1 MRKFNNIYKGLLIV
15 VGISIISLH
24 FGKKVPSIGPSG
36 FGIIIGMIISSLLG
50 IKKEFQAG
58 IKFSSKTI
66 LHISIVLLGVSI
78 NLKDIMKTGL
88 ESFPVIITG
97 VLISFLVSNILGKI
111 LKIDYKLRNL
121 IGGGTGIC
129 GGSAIAAISSVIKPK
144 EEDIS
149 YSLSIIFLFNII
161 AVFLFPSLGH
171 LLNMSQHFFGIF
183 AGSAINDTSS
193 VVAAGYI
200 FGDEAGK
207 FATTVKLTRTMAI
220 IPVVLIFLFIS
231 VKEKNK
237 KYKIMEVIPWF
248 ILSFILMS
256 LFRTIIDFIPNLSVL
271 RNLMNNL
278 AEIGKFFIVMAITAI
293 GLQTNI
299 KNLSF
304 SIIKPIILGFVT
316 WLLVILST
324 FGMQILLKIK

>member
-1 MRKFNNIYKGLLIV
+1 MESFNEKYKGLFVV
-15 VGISIISLH
+15 VGISTISIFL
-24 FGKKVPSIGPSG
+24 GKAFPLIGSGG
-36 FGIIIGMIISSLLG
+36 FGIVIGMVVASLLG
-50 IKKEFQAG
+50 IKKEFQEG
-58 IKFSSKTI
+58 ISFSSKEI

-78 NLKDIMKTGL
+78 NLKDIMKTGI

-97 VLISFLVSNILGKI
+97 VLISFLVSNVFGKMLG
-111 LKIDYKLRNL
+111 IDYKIRNL

-129 GGSAIAAISSVIKPK
+129 GGSAIAAISSVIKPQK
-144 EEDIS
+144 EDIS
-149 YSLSIIFLFNII
+149 CSLSIIFLFNIV
-161 AVFLFPSLGH
+161 AVFLFPSIGH
-171 LLNMSQHFFGIF
+171 FLNMSQHFFGIF

-220 IPVVLIFLFIS
+220 IPVVLIFSFTS
-231 VKEKNK
+231 VKEKGE
-237 KYKIMEVIPWF
+237 KYKITEIIPWF
-248 ILSFILMS
+248 ILCFILMS
-256 LFRTIIDFIPNLSVL
+256 LVRTIIDFFPNLSII

-278 AEIGKFFIVMAITAI
+278 TEIGKFFIIMSITAI

-299 KNLSF
+299 KNIST
-304 SIIKPIILGFVT
+304 SIIKPIILGFIT
-316 WLLVILST
+316 WLFVIFST